1 MTPEEFSSALAKIA
15 DQTVTSN
22 FESIKEHLLDGVL
35 STDTRDELI
44 GKMLAN
50 AIRLSV
56 NLSVSATMSALI
68 QMEIV
73 DLSEYRSGQTAPQ
86 LTLLRFDRPSPDSP
100 EKSE

>member
-1 MTPEEFSSALAKIA
+1 MTPEEFSSALAKIS

-35 STDTRDELI
+35 STDSRDELI

-73 DLSEYRSGQTAPQ
+73 DLSEYRSGQTVPQ
-86 LTLLRFDRPSPDSP
+86 LTLLTFDRPSPDQP

>member
-35 STDTRDELI
+35 STDSRDELI

-56 NLSVSATMSALI
+56 NLSVSATMSGDSRLI
-68 QMEIV
+68 RISV
-73 DLSEYRSGQTAPQ
+73 WT
-86 LTLLRFDRPSPDSP
+86 DSASADP
-100 EKSE
+100 FNI